1 MFIALPKRKVFAMFI
16 DRMKPRRIPS
26 TGDDR
31 PVKSALHFAWRM
43 GGRHQVLIS
52 LVALVVAALSMAPLE
67 LQRRLVNNAIEGD
80 DVHLLL
86 VLAGLYLAVLVLQS
100 ATKFVLRMYQ
110 GWLSESAIRYT
121 RGHLAALIDRP
132 RTGTVERDAAA
143 DQDRNTGER
152 DDDEA
157 DGRAVSIIGQE
168 VDRLGGFVG
177 EGISQPVVNLGM
189 LVAILGYM
197 IAVEPVVALISM
209 AFLVPQLAIVP
220 IIQRRINRLIEK
232 RLALLRDMSDDIAG
246 HAGDGGDGLAGTV
259 RPTLGAVYTN
269 RMRTYFLKFVM
280 KGATNALSAL
290 APLAV
295 LLVGGYY
302 VIIGETSIGVVV
314 AFITGFERLSNPLR
328 ELINYY
334 KVAAQAN
341 VQHRMIAR
349 WM

>member
-1 MFIALPKRKVFAMFI
+1 MII
-16 DRMKPRRIPS
+16 DRIRPRRIPS

-43 GGRHQVLIS
+43 GGRHQVFIS

-67 LQRRLVNNAIEGD
+67 LQRRLVNNAIEGGN
-80 DVHLLL
+80 VRLLL
-86 VLAGLYLAVLVLQS
+86 ILAGLYLVVLVLQS

-121 RGHLAALIDRP
+121 RGHLATLIDRP

-143 DQDRNTGER
+143 DQERDTGER
-152 DDDEA
+152 DADDVDGDEHE
-157 DGRAVSIIGQE
+157 GRAVSIIGQE

-209 AFLVPQLAIVP
+209 AFLVPQLVIVP
-220 IIQRRINRLIEK
+220 ILQRHINRLIEK

-246 HAGDGGDGLAGTV
+246 HAGTGGEGLAGTV
-259 RPTLGAVYTN
+259 RPTLSAVYGN

-341 VQHRMIAR
+341 VQHRMIAQ